1 MSNRRRSKRLEIAV
15 PVRIRLL
22 GTGKH
27 PPTIEIVT
35 KNISPLGISIEL
47 QVNLTNG
54 VFFIQEGEK
63 PVNLI
68 PYLVLENKEVELEVS
83 LPPHEKKVRAR
94 GRVIWYDFGSGE
106 VSYYFRAG
114 ILFFLK
120 QMDPEERKTWE
131 EFVRNTAL
139 ETGKLW
145 QKVQIGGA
153 FSFIAGVLIFLAGF
167 ASNLATTAK
176 IGILLSSI
184 GFIGFIVAW
193 WQYRSLILFKKFKI
207 FD

>member
-1 MSNRRRSKRLEIAV
+1 MSNRRRSKRWEIAV
-15 PVRIRLL
+15 PLRIRLL

-27 PPTIEIVT
+27 PPTIEIAT

-68 PYLVLENKEVELEVS
+68 PYLVLENKEVELEIT
-83 LPPHEKKVRAR
+83 LPPYEKKVRAR
-94 GRVIWYDFGSGE
+94 GRVIWYDFGSRE
-106 VSYYFRAG
+106 VLYYFRAG

-120 QMDPEERKTWE
+120 QMEPVERKAWE

-139 ETGKLW
+139 ETGWLW

-153 FSFIAGVLIFLAGF
+153 FTFIAGVVIFLTGF
-167 ASNLATTAK
+167 VSNLATTAK
-176 IGILLSSI
+176 IGVLLSSI

-193 WQYRSLILFKKFKI
+193 WQYRSLILFKKSKI
-207 FD
+207 F